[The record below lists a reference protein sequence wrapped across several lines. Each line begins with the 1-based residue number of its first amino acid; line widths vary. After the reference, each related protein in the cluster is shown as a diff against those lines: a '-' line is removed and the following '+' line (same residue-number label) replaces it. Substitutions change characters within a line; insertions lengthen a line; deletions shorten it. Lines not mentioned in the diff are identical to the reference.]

1 METTAHSDLGNCAD
15 CGVEYDLGAGHACSY
30 SAIAKIEKEIE
41 ARVEAEEETTELSDL
56 VEQYGAESVAV
67 FVWNLHNNLD
77 QADDWADDFR
87 DSYVGEI
94 SIEDHVEEMLD
105 EGAFGDV
112 PADLRFYIDAER
124 IGRDL
129 LLGDYWTEAGHLFR
143 SY

>member
-56 VEQYGAESVAV
+56 VEQYGAEAVAC
-67 FVWNLHNNLD
+67 FVYNHHLKLED
-77 QADDWADDFR
+77 VDDWADDFR
-87 DSYVGEI
+87 DSYIGEV
-94 SIEDHVEEMLD
+94 SIEDYVEELLD
-105 EGAFGDV
+105 DGVFGDISSH
-112 PADLRFYIDAER
+112 LRFYIDTEKL
-124 IGRDL
+124 GQDL
-129 LLGDYWTEAGHLFR
+129 LRGDYWDMEGHLFR